1 MQAIQGKFQRLRV
14 REQQRDLKHEK
25 HTREGVR
32 QIINIEGN
40 VQRNEYLFKIPFAL
54 YCGTVIQ
61 FKDLEIEEKNIIGHG
76 EFGDIF
82 AEKWKGQVV
91 ARKKLRVQRVSK
103 KRLEQ
108 SEEEVRVYCRLS
120 HNNII
125 TLYGVCI
132 KTPNICM
139 VMMPGSLYDKIH
151 IEGFQFI
158 NRNKIFSTKE
168 IKCVLEYLH
177 SQDVSHCDIKSFNIL
192 INIFN
197 KDTFYVKITDIGL
210 SFM

>member
-14 REQQRDLKHEK
+14 CEQQRDLKHEK

-40 VQRNEYLFKIPFAL
+40 VQRNKYLFKIPFAL

-108 SEEEVRVYCRLS
+108 SEDCVRY
-120 HNNII
+120 
-125 TLYGVCI
+125 
-132 KTPNICM
+132 
-139 VMMPGSLYDKIH
+139 
-151 IEGFQFI
+151 EGCVRYENFFF
-158 NRNKIFSTKE
+158 KYIFVKF
-168 IKCVLEYLH
+168 LEAHLLCH
-177 SQDVSHCDIKSFNIL
+177 
-192 INIFN
+192 
-197 KDTFYVKITDIGL
+197 
-210 SFM
+210 